1 MSGRA
6 SPGTRLPGYHGL
18 IDSWHA
24 HRTRGADK
32 DVMSTKVYRIHTLVL
47 AALIGGLVDK
57 LEAAVETAA
66 PTLF

>member
-1 MSGRA
+1 
-6 SPGTRLPGYHGL
+6 
-18 IDSWHA
+18 
-24 HRTRGADK
+24 
-32 DVMSTKVYRIHTLVL
+32 MSTKVYRIHTLVL